1 MLYGR
6 GRNAKLTGR
15 CLGAARA
22 RASVAAT
29 APRVGDVQQ
38 CDVMRRRAAVD
49 NRQPTMPTTR

>member
-15 CLGAARA
+15 CLGAA

>member
-29 APRVGDVQQ
+29 APSVGDVQQ
-38 CDVMRRRAAVD
+38 CDAAAAGGS
-49 NRQPTMPTTR
+49 